1 VVDAIGECE
10 DLVVVGHSFGGFT
23 AALVA
28 ERLAASQLIYV
39 AAMIPSPGERPADW
53 REHTGYAE
61 AVAEQAR
68 LDGGLTGHEDPYLSF
83 YHQVPRELAD
93 EAMRRSRGQTM
104 TSSQAP
110 WPLAQHP
117 AVPTHVLVCRDDRFF
132 PAELLHRV
140 TRERLG
146 IEAQEVPGCH
156 GAMLSHPHELA
167 EALMCALPGAPEHRS
182 RARTAVSVSAMLP
195 LASTRRAAGLLAS
208 TSSMESTSSPA
219 WSGPTKRSLRVC
231 SGRSGRSRRS
241 CRRWARVRSSRTR
254 TTSTNRAPWSAA
266 SCSSC
271 SMKDVRARY

>member
-1 VVDAIGECE
+1 TSRVGGVQYGFFCSRRRRHTRSKRDWSSDVCSSDLAIGECE

-53 REHTGYAE
+53 WENTGYAE
-61 AVAEQAR
+61 AVTEQAR
-68 LDGGLTGHEDPYLSF
+68 LDGGLTGHEDSYLSF

-140 TRERLG
+140 
-146 IEAQEVPGCH
+146 
-156 GAMLSHPHELA
+156 
-167 EALMCALPGAPEHRS
+167 
-182 RARTAVSVSAMLP
+182 
-195 LASTRRAAGLLAS
+195 
-208 TSSMESTSSPA
+208 
-219 WSGPTKRSLRVC
+219 
-231 SGRSGRSRRS
+231 
-241 CRRWARVRSSRTR
+241 
-254 TTSTNRAPWSAA
+254 
-266 SCSSC
+266 
-271 SMKDVRARY
+271 

>member
-1 VVDAIGECE
+1 MATFALIHGAGDVGWSWHLVAAELRARGHQVVAPDLPSEDEAAGLEEFVQTVVDAIGECE

-53 REHTGYAE
+53 WENTGYAE
-61 AVAEQAR
+61 AVTEQAR

-156 GAMLSHPHELA
+156 CAMLSHPHELA
-167 EALMCALPGAPEHRS
+167 EALMWTLPGAP
-182 RARTAVSVSAMLP
+182 
-195 LASTRRAAGLLAS
+195 
-208 TSSMESTSSPA
+208 
-219 WSGPTKRSLRVC
+219 
-231 SGRSGRSRRS
+231 
-241 CRRWARVRSSRTR
+241 
-254 TTSTNRAPWSAA
+254 
-266 SCSSC
+266 
-271 SMKDVRARY
+271 